1 MKKAIY
7 CTLFSLYLFLGEQG
21 RGALYAS
28 PAFCICCLLSVNSGG
43 KDNKMKKIYLK
54 NEKKFV
60 EVTDEVY
67 YTYYRPIWAA
77 RKKAQSHGQCVCPQ
91 NKLWQCDADCCDCI
105 YRTTGDMRSLDY
117 EITIG
122 EEGDIVT
129 AGDMI
134 ADDYDMESLIADR
147 MLLGKLLEELERL
160 DPDGKKIF
168 ELFGEGLSDRKI
180 GQALGRNENTFK
192 SQLRKIR
199 ETLKKLI

>member
-1 MKKAIY
+1 M
-7 CTLFSLYLFLGEQG
+7 
-21 RGALYAS
+21 
-28 PAFCICCLLSVNSGG
+28 
-43 KDNKMKKIYLK
+43 KDNQKKIYLK
-54 NEKKFV
+54 NERKFI

-67 YTYYRPIWAA
+67 YTYYRPIWAT
-77 RKKAQSHGQCVCPQ
+77 RKREEEHGRCVCPRS
-91 NKLWQCDADCCDCI
+91 KAWQCDGDCFGCI
-105 YRTTGDMRSLDY
+105 YRTTGDMLSFDF
-117 EITIG
+117 EMCIG
-122 EEGDIVT
+122 DENTTMGDT
-129 AGDMI
+129 I